1 VTETA
6 QVTGVAAAA
15 EVVMVPFAGEGCGV
29 DALTWGQQHIWNAV
43 QELGSPMNMCAVRE
57 LPAGARVQDY
67 ADELSFY
74 ASRFQSMRTRLRLVP
89 GALPLQEVV
98 ASGEIPLRILDVPA
112 HEDPAQAAAKLAAW
126 QQDAPFDY
134 EREFPIKMTL
144 IRRGG
149 ALTHL
154 VMALCHFATDAVGA
168 MTMYRD
174 YLGRDPHTGAAGTPP
189 AMHPL
194 QLAAQQRTP
203 AALRQSEASL
213 RYWDALLRAIPMR
226 RFPDPVEPDP
236 ADSGPGRYGQ
246 VRMDSPA
253 MLLALR
259 AIAARLGT
267 DVSTALLGV
276 FAVGVARIAGINP
289 VVAQMVV
296 SNRFRPGFAEIVSN
310 VSQAGL
316 FVVDVA
322 ETTVAEAIARSR
334 QASMKAYK
342 HAYFDFAKWKD
353 LVAAVNR
360 DRGGVVDLK
369 CYYNDRPS
377 QHRADPA
384 GAPVTMREIEAA
396 LPRTSPPRWTELP
409 FFNER
414 LMVTIDDVPGATG
427 LLVLA
432 DTAYVPRARMVQLAR
447 ELESLAIQAA
457 RDPDLRTD
465 VPAGAPGP
473 RQTQAR

>member
-1 VTETA
+1 VTQAA
-6 QVTGVAAAA
+6 QVTDVIEAS

-43 QELGSPMNMCAVRE
+43 LELGSPMNMCAVRE

-67 ADELSFY
+67 ADELRFY
-74 ASRFQSMRTRLRLVP
+74 ASRFQSMRTRLRLTP

-98 ASGEIPLRILDVPA
+98 ATGEIPLRILDVPA
-112 HEDPAQAAAKLAAW
+112 HQDPAQVAAKLAAW
-126 QQDAPFDY
+126 QQDTPFDY
-134 EREFPIKMTL
+134 EREFPINMTL
-144 IRRGG
+144 IRHHG

-168 MTMYRD
+168 MTMYND
-174 YLGRDPHTGAAGTPP
+174 YIGRDPETGLASKPP

-194 QLAAQQRTP
+194 ELAAQQRTP

-213 RYWDALLRAIPMR
+213 RYWDSLLRAIPMR
-226 RFPDPVEPDP
+226 RFPDPVDP
-236 ADSGPGRYGQ
+236 GPGPGRYGQ

-259 AIAARLGT
+259 AIAARLDT

-276 FAVGVARIAGINP
+276 FAVGVARIIGINP

-316 FVVDVA
+316 FVADVA
-322 ETTVAEAIARSR
+322 DITVAEAIARSR

-353 LVAAVNR
+353 LVAEVNR

-384 GAPVTMREIEAA
+384 GAPVTPQEIEAA
-396 LPRTSPPRWTELP
+396 LPRTSAPQWTELP

-432 DTAYVPRARMVQLAR
+432 DTAYVPRARMAQLAR
-447 ELESLAIQAA
+447 ELESLAIEAA
-457 RDPDLRTD
+457 RDPDLRTH
-465 VPAGAPGP
+465 VSAGAPDP
-473 RQTQAR
+473 QQTQAR